1 MDAIETIIFK
11 IFESWKCG
19 INSNKI
25 SWNED
30 DFDFIRF
37 IKKFIEGSKIGMKI
51 ECKKVKNKICRF
63 ALDKI
68 RKILVIYYQNI
79 VRNNDIYIDFN
90 DKLSSFKDT

>member
-1 MDAIETIIFK
+1 
-11 IFESWKCG
+11 
-19 INSNKI
+19 
-25 SWNED
+25 
-30 DFDFIRF
+30 
-37 IKKFIEGSKIGMKI
+37 MKI